1 MKVYVVVETRFYEGS
16 GNLAVFSSESEAENF
31 VRDIEGAEIPGGVI
45 YDIEEWDLDVR
56 GIRGG
61 SSMSEIAR
69 RPYHNGRSYIHGP
82 PMED

>member
-31 VRDIEGAEIPGGVI
+31 VRDIEGDDKELI
-45 YDIEEWDLDVR
+45 YDIEEWDLDDR

-61 SSMSEIAR
+61 
-69 RPYHNGRSYIHGP
+69 SYIHGP

>member
-1 MKVYVVVETRFYEGS
+1 MKVYVVVETRFYEVS

-31 VRDIEGAEIPGGVI
+31 VRDIEGDDKELI
-45 YDIEEWDLDVR
+45 YDIEEWDLDDR

-61 SSMSEIAR
+61 
-69 RPYHNGRSYIHGP
+69 SYIHGP

>member
-31 VRDIEGAEIPGGVI
+31 VRDIEGDDKELI
-45 YDIEEWDLDVR
+45 YDIEEWDLDDRGVR
-56 GIRGG
+56 GG
-61 SSMSEIAR
+61 
-69 RPYHNGRSYIHGP
+69 SYIHGP